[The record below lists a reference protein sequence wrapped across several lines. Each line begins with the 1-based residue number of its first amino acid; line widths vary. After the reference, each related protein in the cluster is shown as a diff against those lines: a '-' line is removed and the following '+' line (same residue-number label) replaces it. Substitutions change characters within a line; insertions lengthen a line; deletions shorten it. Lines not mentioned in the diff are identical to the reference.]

1 MRHSSSFAIVLALA
15 TTATGAWGDE
25 APKPTA
31 VGAAILKG
39 VSGKVVVEMP
49 RMPPTRTHC
58 TFEAI
63 PKSPG
68 NKNDKK
74 TDAGHTTHAGPVTL
88 TWDPLEPGPLRRTL
102 VLPGIEHQVTCHSD
116 PARHSLNSDVDYAW
130 SFEGLTSEGDKGVL
144 HFRANYP
151 RPLTL
156 EAAIKTGDL
165 PKVDNQ
171 GGVENRDK
179 ANILNDPSLEAVA
192 PTPSTPLG
200 AARTF
205 GGLGEEAINELF
217 QVVAEV
223 VMEQVNTQG
232 LRLLEHQAR
241 RLLCEVLVKDTK
253 NANDAKDVEE
263 AKDAAEAKDAEE
275 AKDAIPWFPRSC
287 ELVKR
292 VRFEDLAGS
301 GRTILVALT
310 ADLVAA
316 ATDALIGIEGYPEE
330 LRTVTEEIV
339 RAALKVVEGKPDT
352 AAGAG
357 QHLLVALSE
366 LPWPNHRAS
375 IRYLFVSLA
384 ECHRIGGCDAAK
396 VSHMLSVPQHYAK
409 FTGDPPDI
417 AGVFPEAAEFILR
430 SQRILRPTAGTTE
443 VATLREAIDL
453 AFLLTARVIDVDTK
467 AARLLPHIRSSL
479 DSALEQN
486 LAGVVAGSA
495 KLIEASLAGDDQ
507 KKALRKVGQLA
518 GALGSYLDSYASGQE
533 PSEADKEERHD
544 ARKEAIRS
552 LIAAQTV
559 RSERDDNWVVGIGSS
574 VYVAGSGA
582 FRLSDEQWARQLQP
596 ISLTLGVGVDYH
608 GSSGFGFH
616 AELAPLNLGA
626 YLTVRDSNETQGDD
640 SSSSNAGAT
649 PVSPAD
655 AFSPSLTVGASYV
668 FDDSNLMLILGPSIG
683 YMPKLGDDDAEANE
697 AFYVG
702 GVFGAYVPIFDF
714 N

>member
-1 MRHSSSFAIVLALA
+1 MRHSSSFAIALAIA
-15 TTATGAWGDE
+15 TTAKGAWGDE
-25 APKPTA
+25 ASNPPT
-31 VGAAILKG
+31 VGAAVLKG

-63 PKSPG
+63 PKPPS
-68 NKNDKK
+68 DKKDNK

-116 PARHSLNSDVDYAW
+116 PARHSLNAEVDYAW

-144 HFRANYP
+144 QFGASYP
-151 RPLTL
+151 RPLTIK
-156 EAAIKTGDL
+156 AAIETGDL
-165 PKVDNQ
+165 PLVDNQ
-171 GGVENRDK
+171 GGVQNRDK

-192 PTPSTPLG
+192 PSPSTPLG

-241 RLLCEVLVKDTK
+241 RLLCEVLVKDAK
-253 NANDAKDVEE
+253 NANET
-263 AKDAAEAKDAEE
+263 KDAEE
-275 AKDAIPWFPRSC
+275 AKDANPWFPRSC

-316 ATDALIGIEGYPEE
+316 ATDALIDIEGYPKE
-330 LRTVTEEIV
+330 LRTVTREIV

-366 LPWPNHRAS
+366 LPWPKHRAS
-375 IRYLFVSLA
+375 TRYLFVSLA

-409 FTGDPPDI
+409 FTGNPPNI
-417 AGVFPEAAEFILR
+417 ASVFPEAAEFILR

-453 AFLLTARVIDVDTK
+453 ALLLTARVVDADTK
-467 AARLLPHIRSSL
+467 AARLLPHVRSSL

-533 PSEADKEERHD
+533 PSEADKKERHD

-574 VYVAGSGA
+574 VYIAGSGA
-582 FRLSDEQWARQLQP
+582 FRLSDEQWTRQLQP
-596 ISLTLGVGVDYH
+596 VSLTLGVGLDYH
-608 GSSGFGFH
+608 GPSGFGVH
-616 AELAPLNLGA
+616 AELVPLNLGA
-626 YLTVRDSNETQGDD
+626 YLTVRGSNETQDDDD
-640 SSSSNAGAT
+640 SGSSNAGAT

-683 YMPKLGDDDAEANE
+683 YMPKLGDTDAEANE